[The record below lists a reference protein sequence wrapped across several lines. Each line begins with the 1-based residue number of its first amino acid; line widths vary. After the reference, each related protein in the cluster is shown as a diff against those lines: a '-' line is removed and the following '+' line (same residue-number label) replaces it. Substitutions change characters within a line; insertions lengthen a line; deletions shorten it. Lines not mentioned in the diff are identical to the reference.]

1 VTQRFRVVPAAYV
14 FMRRA
19 DSVLLQLRG
28 GTGYMDG
35 FWAAA
40 AAGHV
45 ELGESVYEAAAREAQ
60 EEVGVTI
67 DPRDLRALCA
77 MHRTHGNAKP
87 IDERVDFFFDCTHWR
102 GEPRMVEADKAVDLQ
117 WFALDALP
125 ANVVP
130 HERRV
135 LDAVLAGDLPAVIT
149 FGF

>member
-1 VTQRFRVVPAAYV
+1 
-14 FMRRA
+14 MRRE
-19 DSVLLQLRG
+19 DRVLLQLRN

-45 ELGESVYEAAAREAQ
+45 EQGESVYEAAAREAR

-67 DPRDLRALCA
+67 EPVDLRPLCA
-77 MHRTHGNAKP
+77 MHRTHGNARP
-87 IDERVDFFFDCTHWR
+87 IDERVDFFFDCTHWL
-102 GEPRMVEADKAVDLQ
+102 GEPRMAEADKAVDLQ
-117 WFALDALP
+117 WFPLNTLP
-125 ANVVP
+125 DNVVP

-135 LDAVLAGDLPAVIT
+135 LEALLADDLRPVVT